1 MRCCLSADKL
11 GRKTKPSRR
20 NLVRAAGNYSQWLEA
35 RAQRLKQ
42 EGKEQSALQRTID
55 AELEFVRSQAQGQQ
69 KKGKARLRRYDE
81 LLEQVR
87 CPSGSDRQWGSGLGF

>member
-1 MRCCLSADKL
+1 M
-11 GRKTKPSRR
+11 
-20 NLVRAAGNYSQWLEA
+20 RAAGNYSQWLEA

-81 LLEQVR
+81 LLEQAR
-87 CPSGSDRQWGSGLGF
+87 CPSWLRQWGSGLGFVAE